1 MSTWFTKSG
10 TPMADSQ
17 SLNLVFSAAGV
28 HDRITEYVAQ
38 RLETQGY
45 QDVSPS
51 TLNFL
56 SALDCG
62 VNYGSDIA
70 RRLKVSRQMVAKT
83 VKDLSHLGYLDQVPG
98 KGKQKQIVFT
108 AAGEQLMSEVRAI
121 LAQLDE
127 LFYEQLGE
135 KALGDAIATLDA
147 ISTVVDTA
155 LH

>member
-1 MSTWFTKSG
+1 MTNHMSTWFTKSG
-10 TPMADSQ
+10 APMADSQ
-17 SLNLVFSAAGV
+17 SLGLVFAAAGV
-28 HDRITEYVAQ
+28 YDRITEYVAQ
-38 RLETQGY
+38 QLEALGY
-45 QDVSPS
+45 KDVSPS

-62 VNYGSDIA
+62 VNSGSDIA

-83 VKDLSHLGYLDQVPG
+83 VKELSHLGYLEQVPG

-127 LFYEQLGE
+127 LFDEQLGE
-135 KALGDAIATLDA
+135 QALGEAISMLDA
-147 ISTVVDTA
+147 ISA
-155 LH
+155 RIS

>member
-1 MSTWFTKSG
+1 
-10 TPMADSQ
+10 MADSQ
-17 SLNLVFSAAGV
+17 SLKLVFSAASV
-28 HDRITEYVAQ
+28 RDRITEYVAQ

-62 VNYGSDIA
+62 VNSGSDIA
-70 RRLKVSRQMVAKT
+70 RRLQVSRQMVAKT
-83 VKDLSHLGYLDQVPG
+83 VKELSHLGYLEQIPG

-108 AAGEQLMSEVRAI
+108 AAGEQLMSEVRVI

-127 LFYEQLGE
+127 LFYKQLGE
-135 KALGDAIATLDA
+135 KALGEAIATLEA
-147 ISTVVDTA
+147 IAVRITQQLES
-155 LH
+155 